1 LTQISQKDITEVKA
15 LANPSDAIKQAITVA
30 FYYFVK
36 DSNAEWANVK
46 LVMLNDMKL
55 LEKLKTYDITKCRS
69 D

>member
-1 LTQISQKDITEVKA
+1 

-36 DSNAEWANVK
+36 EANADWANVK
-46 LVMLNDMKL
+46 LNMLNDMKL